1 MNRELYNRIN
11 IFFSKEENQIF
22 RGNPV
27 SDEEIDKAQK
37 ELHVK
42 FVQDYIDFLKNFGGS
57 YVGVPIYGFN
67 NSQML
72 SSQTVVDITN
82 EFRENYKQDNR
93 CPIIQESYVISIT
106 GSGDPVMVIPSGEI
120 LIYYHDSDSQEIYSQ
135 SFSELI
141 EKNL

>member
-1 MNRELYNRIN
+1 
-11 IFFSKEENQIF
+11 
-22 RGNPV
+22 
-27 SDEEIDKAQK
+27 
-37 ELHVK
+37 
-42 FVQDYIDFLKNFGGS
+42 
-57 YVGVPIYGFN
+57 
-67 NSQML
+67 ML

-106 GSGDPVMVIPSGEI
+106 GSGAPVMVTPSGEI
-120 LIYYHDSDSQEIYSQ
+120 LIFYHDSDSQEIYSQ